1 MIDFIE
7 GEIAYSTAESIVIAV
22 GGIGYNIFCPNP
34 DVIGRVGER
43 IRIYTHQ
50 HVREDLIALYG
61 FTTQEERELFRQLL
75 GVSGIG
81 PKGAMAVI
89 GSGHPAEVV
98 QAIYEENIQYLTK
111 LPGIG
116 KKTAQRI
123 ILDLKDKLELDV
135 WLNRV
140 VDAGSHF
147 EAEVAAAT
155 SEKGVLEEAIE
166 ALIGLGYNEKEARHA
181 VSQAQKSAEH
191 THLSIDT
198 LIKKALQTFLT

>member
-7 GEIAYSTAESIVIAV
+7 GEIAYSTTDSIVIAV
-22 GGIGYNIFCPNP
+22 GGVGYNVFCPNP
-34 DVIGRVGER
+34 DVFGSEGER

-61 FTTQEERELFRQLL
+61 FRSLEERELFRQLL

-81 PKGAMAVI
+81 PKGAIAVI
-89 GSGHPAEVV
+89 ASGQPTEVV
-98 QAIYEENIQYLTK
+98 QAIHEENIQYLTK

-135 WLNRV
+135 WLNSI
-140 VDAGSHF
+140 VDEGSHF
-147 EAEVAAAT
+147 EVAAAGT
-155 SEKGVLEEAIE
+155 GEKGVLGEAIE
-166 ALIGLGYNEKEARHA
+166 ALISLGYNEKEAKHA
-181 VSQAQKSAEH
+181 VTQAQKS
-191 THLSIDT
+191 TTQTDLSVDT
-198 LIKKALQTFLT
+198 LIKKALQTFLS